1 MDEIVTCFGK
11 DGIQAVIIDNA
22 LPEIQAE
29 INEFLGSLTDE
40 RVSIEFI
47 TQKEKGKGKKASSIE
62 TLEILIIDET
72 GARKYETY
80 SGGERFRVDFSC
92 HVGMS
97 KFLAR
102 RAGASF
108 NFFIID
114 EGVGSQDEAAKEQFV
129 NAVHKLNTI
138 FEKVLVITH
147 IPDIIESFSDKIE
160 VYKDPIEGSKI
171 RIV

>member
-1 MDEIVTCFGK
+1 
-11 DGIQAVIIDNA
+11 
-22 LPEIQAE
+22 
-29 INEFLGSLTDE
+29 
-40 RVSIEFI
+40 
-47 TQKEKGKGKKASSIE
+47 
-62 TLEILIIDET
+62 
-72 GARKYETY
+72 
-80 SGGERFRVDFSC
+80 
-92 HVGMS
+92 MS